1 MTAYLIVQQ
10 TIRDANKLEEYRSK
24 VVPVLEKYGG
34 SFITKG
40 GSHKFLAGPGGLA
53 DRVAIVAFPDMA
65 ALDAWYNSSEYRPL
79 IPLRKSAVIL
89 ETESLIALEGA

>member
-34 SFITKG
+34 RFITKG
-40 GSHKFLAGPGGLA
+40 GSHKFLAGPSGLA
-53 DRVAIVAFPDMA
+53 DRVAIVEFPDMA
-65 ALDAWYNSSEYRPL
+65 ALHAWYNSSEYEPL
-79 IPLRKSAVIL
+79 IELRKSAVVL
-89 ETESLIALEGA
+89 DSESLIALEGA